1 MVNLNKNRASSK
13 EDMPN
18 TGSYDK
24 FTRVYIDKT
33 EATVLPQRHRR
44 DLTGSPLQ
52 FACSQIHIKPK
63 LIENGLMLNKKYQN
77 LPENFKRL
85 FTEDSAD

>member
-1 MVNLNKNRASSK
+1 
-13 EDMPN
+13 MPT

-33 EATVLPQRHRR
+33 ETTVLPQKHTR

-52 FACSQIHIKPK
+52 FACSQIHIKPR
-63 LIENGLMLNKKYQN
+63 LIENGLVLNKKFIN
-77 LPENFKRL
+77 LSDKFKRI
-85 FTEDSAD
+85 FTEDCGD